1 MYLEYCCYNKNLI
14 DDVEQEIKNCFNA
27 ISMGFLGLSLP
38 LHVLRQISSELLLI
52 PDICISCPVD
62 YPLGCGDRKVREH
75 EALVACKSGATAI
88 DLVMN
93 PYLFNKGN
101 ESSIKKDISPIVE
114 LCAEYYSE
122 LRIII
127 NYHLYEQKESLDI
140 CELLRELG
148 VTTIIPS
155 TGFHNDDIFDNL
167 LFCNLV
173 EKKIG
178 LSAISSG
185 RMWLDKHLKAAL
197 NSGISGVRVY
207 SLKNLF
213 DLGVDS

>member
-1 MYLEYCCYNKNLI
+1 M
-14 DDVEQEIKNCFNA
+14 
-27 ISMGFLGLSLP
+27 
-38 LHVLRQISSELLLI
+38 
-52 PDICISCPVD
+52 
-62 YPLGCGDRKVREH
+62 
-75 EALVACKSGATAI
+75 
-88 DLVMN
+88 
-93 PYLFNKGN
+93 
-101 ESSIKKDISPIVE
+101 
-114 LCAEYYSE
+114 CAEYYSE

-140 CELLRELG
+140 CELLREIG
-148 VTTIIPS
+148 VSTIIPS

-167 LFCNLV
+167 LFCNLI

-185 RMWLDKHLKAAL
+185 TIWLDKHLKAAL

-213 DLGVDS
+213 DLGVDN